1 MDLID
6 YLKRQI
12 AFSEQA
18 FGPGSSR
25 VDGVID
31 HIRKEL
37 IEIEEAPEDL
47 EEWIDVIILALDGA
61 WRVGYTPEEIGR
73 VLEYKL
79 AKNKSRKWPDWRK
92 APAGKAIEH
101 IREV

>member
-12 AFSEQA
+12 VFSEQA
-18 FGPGSSR
+18 FGPGAR
-25 VDGVID
+25 HHGIVD

-37 IEIEEAPEDL
+37 VEIEEDPTDV
-47 EEWIDVIILALDGA
+47 EEWVDVIILALDGA
-61 WRVGYTPEEIGR
+61 WRVGYTPEEIAG
-73 VLEYKL
+73 VLELKL
-79 AKNKSRKWPDWRK
+79 AKNKSRKWPDWRT

-101 IREV
+101 VREV

>member
-61 WRVGYTPEEIGR
+61 WRVGYTPEEIAR

-79 AKNKSRKWPDWRK
+79 AKNKSRKWPDWRT

-101 IREV
+101 LREV